1 MPCFLPRGGSD
12 KSSAPNVTPA
22 AAPPASA
29 PTRSTQAAVAAG
41 DWPAYNRTLAGDR
54 FSPLD
59 EITRANVAQL
69 AAVCSYMLPEVSS
82 LQTGPIVVAGT
93 MYFTTETRSYAID
106 AATCAEKWKVERP
119 LERSSPLGVH
129 RGFAY
134 LDGRLFRGT
143 SDAHVLALDANDGHT
158 LWDHEIDEKA
168 PGLRC
173 RWPRSQRTV

>member
-1 MPCFLPRGGSD
+1 MRNLSPIFVVSAAVFLAACNGG
-12 KSSAPNVTPA
+12 KSSSPTAVTA
-22 AAPPASA
+22 AAARASQQ
-29 PTRSTQAAVAAG
+29 TIAAG

-59 EITRANVAQL
+59 EINRGNVAQL
-69 AAVCSYMLPEVSS
+69 TAVCSYTLPEVSA
-82 LQTGPIVVAGT
+82 LQTGPIVIAGT

-119 LERSSPLGVH
+119 VERPSPLGVH

-143 SDAHVLALDANDGHT
+143 FASISWSHNV
-158 LWDHEIDEKA
+158 
-168 PGLRC
+168 
-173 RWPRSQRTV
+173 